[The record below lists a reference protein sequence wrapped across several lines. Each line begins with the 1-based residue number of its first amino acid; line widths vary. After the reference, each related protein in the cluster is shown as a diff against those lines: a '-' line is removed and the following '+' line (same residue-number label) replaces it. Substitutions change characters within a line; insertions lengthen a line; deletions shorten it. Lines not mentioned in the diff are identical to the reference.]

1 MDSRYVFLSY
11 SHDNKVIADIV
22 EAALI
27 SAGVSCWIDHTGI
40 RAAEN
45 YNSAIDRAIEDC
57 SVFLA
62 LLSKSYVDKYYCE
75 HEFNFRSTKIIY
87 VFLLCWP

>member
-1 MDSRYVFLSY
+1 MDSQYVFLSY
-11 SHDNKVIADIV
+11 SHDNKALADIV

-27 SAGVSCWIDHTGI
+27 NAGISCWIDHNGI

-45 YNSAIDRAIEDC
+45 YNAAIDLAIEDC

-62 LLSKSYVDKYYCE
+62 LLSKSYIEKYYFE
-75 HEFNFRSTKIIY
+75 NTII
-87 VFLLCWP
+87 